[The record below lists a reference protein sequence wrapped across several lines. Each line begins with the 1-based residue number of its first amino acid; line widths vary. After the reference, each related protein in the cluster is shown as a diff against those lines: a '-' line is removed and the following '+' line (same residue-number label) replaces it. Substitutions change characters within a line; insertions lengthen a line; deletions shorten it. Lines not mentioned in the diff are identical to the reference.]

1 MQELVKGDIL
11 RCVGESGVQ
20 TFSLIPPL
28 PSLALHLRLLRGTG
42 SRGFWGLLGSTWKL
56 SVGFSECAGVVGH
69 VLLLKPLYLWT
80 DEEMSPGCNVAKEMR
95 LP

>member
-1 MQELVKGDIL
+1 MQEWVKGDIL
-11 RCVGESGVQ
+11 RCVGKSVQ

-28 PSLALHLRLLRGTG
+28 PSLPLHLFLLRGTG
-42 SRGFWGLLGSTWKL
+42 SRGFWGFLGSMWKH

-69 VLLLKPLYLWT
+69 VLLLKPLYQWT
-80 DEEMSPGCNVAKEMR
+80 DEEMSLECNVATEIC